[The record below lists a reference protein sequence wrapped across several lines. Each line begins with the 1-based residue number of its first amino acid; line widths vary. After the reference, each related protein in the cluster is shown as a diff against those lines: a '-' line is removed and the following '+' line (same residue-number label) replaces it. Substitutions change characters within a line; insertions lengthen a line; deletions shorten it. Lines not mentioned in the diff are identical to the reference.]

1 VGTASGP
8 TEVGPPGGAGG
19 GSGIASASSANVNA
33 GWRKTSTKS
42 PQVATGAG
50 AASAG
55 TGTSAIRWP
64 KNVALARSSTSANA
78 EADCRGIAAIASRR
92 WMRQGE
98 WTSRT
103 GTAKSN
109 RQGHVASRRPSRPG
123 PEAGRRPTAWSPV
136 LIASSSGATCPAAHE
151 ADDVV
156 IRISG
161 CVAPSRPRPIA
172 RFQPRC
178 SAETTTASAS
188 RPSRF
193 SNATSSSAT
202 RSGPSAPRV
211 AITTTRTAAVGS
223 GPRRAW
229 SVKGSSDQSS
239 RAGEGTSGVGRDMGS
254 RGRSGAARP
263 FRPPLPPGE
272 GWGEG
277 RLEDPSAPREDDAL
291 PSRGGPSPRPSPGG
305 RGGKRPRPDHL
316 STDRKAAGRTF

>member
-8 TEVGPPGGAGG
+8 TEVGPAGGAGG

-229 SVKGSSDQSS
+229 SVKGSSGSS
-239 RAGEGTSGVGRDMGS
+239 STSAEGRDMGS
-254 RGRSGAARP
+254 RGSACPPRRIQDVERSGRP
-263 FRPPLPPGE
+263 VFVGWSECNEAHPL
-272 GWGEG
+272 
-277 RLEDPSAPREDDAL
+277 RA
-291 PSRGGPSPRPSPGG
+291 GGASLHSDHPTAFPSPRILGQAHPYEVGA
-305 RGGKRPRPDHL
+305 R
-316 STDRKAAGRTF
+316 AGAFAQG